1 MRITSKEYITIDGYT
16 PKKVIELYNNGKHF
30 YTHRTTDTTQSLT
43 EIKRQQR
50 HDRKG
55 AKPNAKLYI
64 SDENGN
70 IYRYTYRLTF
80 SSIAEE
86 YHALKE
92 LKAYLEKE
100 IGNTIQV
107 TTAQGVEREYKHTFT
122 IKHISA

>member
-16 PKKVIELYNNGKHF
+16 PKKVIELYNKGKHF
-30 YTHRTTDTTQSLT
+30 YTYHTADTTQSLT

-70 IYRYTYRLTF
+70 IYRYTHRLTF

-92 LKAYLEKE
+92 LKTYLEKQNA
-100 IGNTIQV
+100 NTIQV
-107 TTAQGVEREYKHTFT
+107 ITENGMEREYKHTYT
-122 IKHISA
+122 IKHI